1 MCCEGLWFS
10 YKIDAIDKMHSALL
24 FIIMQTHYKTRMSD
38 EPASSNESSIDECA
52 GSGLLHTPYHPAYGP
67 RVFSWGEEFH

>member
-38 EPASSNESSIDECA
+38 EPASSNESSILDECA
-52 GSGLLHTPYHPAYGP
+52 CLAYSIPPSLWTESILLG
-67 RVFSWGEEFH
+67 